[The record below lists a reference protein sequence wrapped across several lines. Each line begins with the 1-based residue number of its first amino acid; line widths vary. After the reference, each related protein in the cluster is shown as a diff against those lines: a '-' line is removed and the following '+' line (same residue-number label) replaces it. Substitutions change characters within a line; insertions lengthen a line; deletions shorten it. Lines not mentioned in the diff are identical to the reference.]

1 MWLKY
6 LPSSIRSRLERNENL
21 RAAVANTGW
30 LFADKIVRILVGLLV
45 VIWIA
50 RYLGPQQFGLYNYA
64 LALVALFGVAAS
76 LGLDGVVVR
85 ELVREPHTRDD
96 LLGTSLALRLIA
108 ALTTVALCILAI
120 NILRPNDTPAHWIVA
135 VIAVGTIFQAF
146 DVIDLW
152 FQSQVK
158 SKYTVLA
165 KNTAFILASA
175 SKIILVVAQAPLIA
189 YAWVTMLEAAIG
201 SAGLVIAYMSKNG
214 RLTEWRFRIQK
225 GAYLLKESWPLMLS
239 GIAIMTYMKI
249 DQVMLAT
256 MLDDRAVGIYSAA
269 AQISEVWY
277 FIPMAITASVTRS
290 LVEAKMS
297 NEGLYHHRIER
308 LFRLMGIIAA
318 SITIPMTFAADIMVH
333 ILFGA
338 DYADAGP
345 VLAVHIWSTLFVFIG
360 VAQGPW
366 TLNEGLMKLALI
378 RTALG
383 AIANVAMNILLIPA
397 YGPLGAALATVISYA
412 LSAVALN
419 AIDARTRKIFI
430 MQLNA
435 FNPWA
440 IFKR

>member
-1 MWLKY
+1 
-6 LPSSIRSRLERNENL
+6 
-21 RAAVANTGW
+21 
-30 LFADKIVRILVGLLV
+30 
-45 VIWIA
+45 
-50 RYLGPQQFGLYNYA
+50 
-64 LALVALFGVAAS
+64 
-76 LGLDGVVVR
+76 
-85 ELVREPHTRDD
+85 
-96 LLGTSLALRLIA
+96 
-108 ALTTVALCILAI
+108 
-120 NILRPNDTPAHWIVA
+120 
-135 VIAVGTIFQAF
+135 
-146 DVIDLW
+146 
-152 FQSQVK
+152 
-158 SKYTVLA
+158 
-165 KNTAFILASA
+165 
-175 SKIILVVAQAPLIA
+175 
-189 YAWVTMLEAAIG
+189 
-201 SAGLVIAYMSKNG
+201 
-214 RLTEWRFRIQK
+214 
-225 GAYLLKESWPLMLS
+225 
-239 GIAIMTYMKI
+239 
-249 DQVMLAT
+249 MLAT

-397 YGPLGAALATVISYA
+397 YGPLGAALATVVSYA